1 MPIPDRSHQPS
12 GHQTGLNS
20 GQTDRID
27 RSEEHMAPHPH
38 TDPTATESGRP
49 RLAEAPRVDLTT
61 AYNDAL
67 AWWDAY
73 DALVDLD
80 LGTTVEDVI
89 ATAHRLGIDN
99 VRDLHRRAAEIIQ
112 QVSDEDS
119 ITRFTDF
126 AVAERL
132 HRCRNAIAALVLATT
147 ALHVRDGHGPYD
159 LIETLPRIAPRHGDK
174 CRPGT
179 DDEVLLAR
187 SASIHS
193 LMRGGRYIR
202 VATQYAL
209 AESGAHPI
217 ETTAIRP
224 TDFDSIHAPTTVRL
238 PGDTWYHPRRV
249 ALTPF
254 ARRVLGEGLDA
265 HLAADPGAHQ
275 SRLCFQGTSKASAS
289 ASSSNNLKN
298 IATRVGITAPRLEGS
313 FATRW
318 RAHKELRDH
327 GVMSALYLIGK
338 NHAEGP
344 EKDEPRRVY
353 EFLNLPPKAQAIE
366 IDDEDDEDD
375 DDLRFCG

>member
-1 MPIPDRSHQPS
+1 MATHNNIDT
-12 GHQTGLNS
+12 TGAE
-20 GQTDRID
+20 T
-27 RSEEHMAPHPH
+27 
-38 TDPTATESGRP
+38 GRP
-49 RLAEAPRVDLTT
+49 RLAEAPSIDLTT

-89 ATAHRLGIDN
+89 VTASSLGAYD
-99 VRDLHRRAAEIIQ
+99 VRNLHSRAAEVIRQ
-112 QVSDEDS
+112 MCDVDN
-119 ITRFTDF
+119 ITEFTTP

-132 HRCRNAIAALVLATT
+132 HCCRNAIAALVLATT
-147 ALHVRDGHGPYD
+147 ALHVRDSHGPYD
-159 LIETLPRIAPRHGDK
+159 LISTLPHVAPRHGDK
-174 CRPGT
+174 CRPAT

-187 SASIHS
+187 SATIHS

-202 VATQYAL
+202 VASQYAL

-224 TDFDSIHAPTTVRL
+224 TDFDNIEAPTTVRL
-238 PGDTWYHPRRV
+238 PGDTWYHPRP
-249 ALTPF
+249 ASLTAF
-254 ARRVLGEGLDA
+254 ARRILGEGLDA

-298 IATRVGITAPRLEGS
+298 IAKRVGITAPLLEGS

-353 EFLNLPPKAQAIE
+353 EFLNLPPKAAVIE
-366 IDDEDDEDD
+366 VDDDEDD
-375 DDLRFCG
+375 DEDLRSCG